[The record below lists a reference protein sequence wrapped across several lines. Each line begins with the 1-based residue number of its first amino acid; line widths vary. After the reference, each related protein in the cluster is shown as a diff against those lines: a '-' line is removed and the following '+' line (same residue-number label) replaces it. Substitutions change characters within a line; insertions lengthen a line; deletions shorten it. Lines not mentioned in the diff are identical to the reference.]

1 MKFLFKSLVFFLLF
15 FVSLILFF
23 PKNQMFNLVE
33 QKLQTKDIIVSDE
46 LRNSKFFS
54 FEIKGANIYF
64 QNILTANVK
73 DINIT
78 SFIFF
83 SKIEAKQI
91 LISKSFEQFLPNK
104 IDEVV
109 LSYSVSNYNNVLID
123 AKGEFGIFSG
133 NIDVFSNVLKG
144 ELKPSSLMK
153 SKYKNLLSQ
162 FKLENGKYKYEQ
174 KL

>member
-1 MKFLFKSLVFFLLF
+1 MKFLFKSLILFLLF
-15 FVSLILFF
+15 IVSLILFF
-23 PKNQMFNLVE
+23 PKNQIFYLLE
-33 QKLQTKDIIVSDE
+33 EKLQTKDIIVSDE
-46 LRNSKFFS
+46 IRNSKFFS

-64 QNILTANVK
+64 QNLLTANIK

-78 SFIFF
+78 SFILF

-104 IDEVV
+104 IDEIS
-109 LSYSVSNYNNVLID
+109 LTYSISDFKNILIN
-123 AKGEFGIFSG
+123 AKGEFGTFSG
-133 NIDVFSNVLKG
+133 NIDVVSNVLKG
-144 ELKPSSLMK
+144 ELEASSLMK
-153 SKYKNLLSQ
+153 SKYRNLLTQ